1 MKISPEKAMACIQ
14 AWADATLC
22 AIELRLAVLR
32 KRHPDASEE
41 TLRSLLREEVF
52 KLKFGPSD

>member
-1 MKISPEKAMACIQ
+1 MKLSPEEATASLQ

-32 KRHPDASEE
+32 KRYPDASEKK
-41 TLRSLLREEVF
+41 LRSIMREEIF
-52 KLKFGPSD
+52 KLKFGPDE